1 MKSII
6 IIIFIIGLI
15 FLVSGYI
22 KTNFKCPGPKIEY
35 RYVPQTFY
43 NEQTSK
49 TDLKKL
55 YGNMFNQTSVWQT
68 YPLNNSID
76 INKTENTK
84 NFFKIIDK

>member
-15 FLVSGYI
+15 FLISGYI

-43 NEQTSK
+43 NEQITK

-55 YGNMFNQTSVWQT
+55 YGSMFNQTSVWQT
-68 YPLNNSID
+68 YPLNNSL
-76 INKTENTK
+76 KTNNNND
-84 NFFKIIDK
+84 NFFKVIN

>member
-15 FLVSGYI
+15 FLVSGYV

-43 NEQTSK
+43 NEQIVK

-68 YPLNNSID
+68 YPLNDKSQTNNNND
-76 INKTENTK
+76 
-84 NFFKIIDK
+84 NFFKITN